1 MTSIKQR
8 NRPKKAKKPGKIDLV
23 RLFESAAIEL
33 LAAVRRGQ
41 ILHGTKN
48 IRESGSPL
56 ESSFRQLLGTKLPN
70 VYRVL
75 AGYLVGINSECT
87 PQIDAVVVSSVE
99 CHELMTSAEGASYT
113 LFVGALAVCE
123 VKNTTYNVAA
133 SLKQMSNILT
143 SIASIASMRRAV
155 RQYSN
160 SGNELDEPL
169 SIVLFGDSA
178 ECDLAAFA
186 AWYASDEKRK
196 LPTYTLLLDRGVIIA
211 SKSPLFTFDGDELG
225 FAESKGPGELGLCVP
240 VIQDEMVRG
249 RALLWIY
256 LAIADH
262 LSGIGGRHGNFQ
274 VFTRSAERA
283 YPVKWTG
290 TLSSASSNVWPPAIK

>member
-1 MTSIKQR
+1 VTSIKHR
-8 NRPKKAKKPGKIDLV
+8 NRPKKPKKPGKIDLV

-56 ESSFRQLLGTKLPN
+56 ESSFRQFLGTKLPN

-75 AGYLVGINSECT
+75 TGYLVGINSACT

-113 LFVGALAVCE
+113 PFAGALAVCE

-143 SIASIASMRRAV
+143 SIASMRRTV

-160 SGNELDEPL
+160 SGGELDEPL
-169 SIVLFGDSA
+169 SIVLFADSA
-178 ECDLAAFA
+178 ECDLTAFA
-186 AWYASDEKRK
+186 ALYASDKKKK
-196 LPTYTLLLDRGVIIA
+196 LPTYTLLLDRGAIIA
-211 SKSPLFTFDGDELG
+211 SKSPLIAYDDEALG
-225 FAESKGPGELGLCVP
+225 FSESKGPGELGLCVP

-256 LAIADH
+256 LTIADH

-290 TLSSASSNVWPPAIK
+290 SLSSALSNDWPPAIR